1 MILFWEIKDLDLA
14 EFSLINEVI
23 KKIYID
29 WGSLSIVRSGNRNT
43 LLRGV
48 IQKELDKV
56 RVAFKLLEEDDNTL
70 IGS

>member
-56 RVAFKLLEEDDNTL
+56 RVAFKFLEEDDNTL